1 MAVNIY
7 GYYGY
12 PAVNPLSF
20 WATILGTQAPN
31 TFSGAVQAIA
41 LQQLLTSQF
50 TTQQQ
55 TLLAQTLTGLQNYGR
70 QLYEAAN
77 PLALS
82 TANNVFT
89 LRTATSSAP
98 DVLTAK
104 ALPNAT
110 VTSYQI
116 TATQLAAAQQN
127 LGTALTSTGATA
139 VTPGTNTFTLT
150 VGGTTYNLS
159 VSILSTDTNQT
170 ALQKIADAINAAKAG
185 VTATV
190 VNDTNAGTSRLQ
202 ITANKTGTNY
212 AFSLADVTG
221 NAVTATGANTVNV
234 AAANAQ
240 YTVGGVSYTSQS
252 NTILLD
258 QSHLTVNLLK
268 TSTTAVTL
276 TVSPDTQGI
285 TSAVNNLV
293 NAYNSLVSFTNLN
306 AGFLSPQ
313 ISQRLTS
320 AYNLKAPEL
329 NALGITANANGT
341 LTVDQTKLTT
351 AVTNNLAA
359 VKSALGG
366 ANGFAVNLGLLG
378 QEITTSPLGSFAAPQ
393 AYLGS
398 LFPNT
403 YSYLL
408 TLNQSQLATAFFSR
422 GILVN
427 YLV

>member
-1 MAVNIY
+1 MAINIY
-7 GYYGY
+7 GY
-12 PAVNPLSF
+12 PVVNPLSF
-20 WATILGTQAPN
+20 WAAIFGTQAPN
-31 TFSGAVQAIA
+31 TFSGAVQATA
-41 LQQLLTSQF
+41 LQQLLASQF
-50 TTQQQ
+50 TAQQQ

-77 PLALS
+77 PLTLS
-82 TANNVFT
+82 NANNVFT
-89 LRTATSSAP
+89 RRTATSSAP

-110 VTSYQI
+110 TTSYNI
-116 TATQLAAAQQN
+116 TITQLAAAQQN

-190 VNDTNAGTSRLQ
+190 VNDTNARTSRLQ
-202 ITANKTGTNY
+202 ITADKTGTNY

-240 YTVGGVSYTSQS
+240 YTVSGVSYTSQS

-258 QSHLTVNLLK
+258 QGRLTVNLLK
-268 TSTTAVTL
+268 TSTAAVTL
-276 TVSPDTQGI
+276 TVTPDTQAI
-285 TSAVNNLV
+285 TGAVNNLV
-293 NAYNSLVSFTNLN
+293 NAYNSLVSFTNMN
-306 AGFLSPQ
+306 AGLLSPR
-313 ISQRLTS
+313 ISQGLTR
-320 AYNLKAPEL
+320 AFNLKAPEF
-329 NALGITANANGT
+329 NTLGITANANGT

-351 AVTNNLAA
+351 AVTNNLES
-359 VKSALGG
+359 VKSAFGG

-378 QEITTSPLGSFAAPQ
+378 QEITTSPLWSFAAPETYQ
-393 AYLGS
+393 AN

-408 TLNQSQLATAFFSR
+408 TLNQSQLAAAFFPN
-422 GILVN
+422 GTIIN